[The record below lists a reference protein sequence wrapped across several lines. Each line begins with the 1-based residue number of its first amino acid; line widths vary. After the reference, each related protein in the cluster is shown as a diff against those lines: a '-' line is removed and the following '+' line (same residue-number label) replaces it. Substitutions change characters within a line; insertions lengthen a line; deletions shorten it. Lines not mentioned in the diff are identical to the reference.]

1 MIKKS
6 RKINSQ
12 IILDWFNVT
21 YKSLFLGIFIVIII
35 IAIAI
40 FSYYFYLSQ
49 ASPRA
54 EAKREIDRAESLYH
68 DAVVYAHG
76 EKLEE
81 LRDTAKGNLN
91 QAYDEFERKNFT
103 DSKIAAIRCQNLS
116 QKIIDIA
123 REESTTSSEVRFY
136 KIEGDVKVKRAGSFV
151 WDAATKKTLL
161 RFGDQIKTSS
171 KASAQIIY
179 FDGTITTINPGSL
192 LEIREIYEDPRTK
205 VQKVREKLNFGTL
218 LASTQTKRAEGSYH
232 EVSTETSKAKSDSE
246 AEFKVAYDKD
256 RGESSFDLY
265 KGSLEVLTSAE
276 RMNLRESEKISV
288 AKNGSISEK
297 KSIPYPPEIISPADQ
312 KIFVYT
318 KYKEATTNL
327 IWEKTPLCKTFH
339 LMISNL
345 PLFSNPIVNK
355 MDLKTNY
362 VELPGLPPQSYYWKV
377 SCYNEEGVEGKFSE
391 TRKFRIV
398 SSQFRDKS
406 DTIPPKIEISDF
418 LQTGPLV
425 IVSGR
430 TEPGAN
436 LWVDS
441 ERVDVY
447 DDGTF
452 YAVVKLRKEG
462 ASDIYIMAQDPSGNE
477 TKIKRR
483 AYIDSY

>member
-1 MIKKS
+1 MIKK
-6 RKINSQ
+6 RRGINSQ

-21 YKSLFLGIFIVIII
+21 YKSLFLGIFIVIIVL
-35 IAIAI
+35 AIVI
-40 FSYYFYLSQ
+40 FSYYFYMGQ

-54 EAKREIDRAESLYH
+54 DAKREISKAELLYF
-68 DAVVYAHG
+68 DAVVYAAG

-81 LRDTAKGNLN
+81 IRDTAKGNLN
-91 QAYDEFERKNFT
+91 QARDEYERKNYT
-103 DSKIAAIRCQNLS
+103 DAKIAAIRSQNLS

-151 WDAATKKTLL
+151 WDAATSKTLL

-179 FDGTITTINPGSL
+179 FDGTITTIRPGSL
-192 LEIREIYEDPRTK
+192 LEIREMYEDPKTK
-205 VQKVREKLNFGTL
+205 VHQVREKLNFGAL
-218 LASTQTKRAEGSYH
+218 LASTQKKRAEGSYH
-232 EVSTETSKAKSDSE
+232 EVSTETSKAKSDAE

-256 RGESSFDLY
+256 LGESSIDLY
-265 KGSLEVLTSAE
+265 KGSLEVFTSSE
-276 RMNLRESEKISV
+276 RANLSRSESVSV
-288 AKNGSISEK
+288 AKNGAISAK
-297 KSIPYPPEIISPADQ
+297 KNIPFPPEIVSPADQ

-327 IWEKTPLCKTFH
+327 IWEKTPICQKYH

-355 MDLKTNY
+355 KDLTTNY
-362 VELPGLPPQSYYWKV
+362 VELPALPPASYYWKV
-377 SCYNEEGVEGKFSE
+377 SCTNNEGVEGQFSE

-398 SSQFRDKS
+398 SSQFRDKK
-406 DTIPPKIEISDF
+406 DTIPPKIEINDF

-425 IVSGR
+425 IVSGK

-462 ASDIYIMAQDPSGNE
+462 ASDIYIMAQDSSGNE

-483 AYIDSY
+483 VYINSY

>member
-1 MIKKS
+1 MIRKG
-6 RKINSQ
+6 RKIDSQ
-12 IILDWFNVT
+12 IVLDWFNVT
-21 YKSLFLGIFIVIII
+21 YKSLFLGIFIVIIVI
-35 IAIAI
+35 SIAI

-54 EAKREIDRAESLYH
+54 ESKREIEKAESLYH
-68 DAVVYAHG
+68 DAVVYAQG

-81 LRDTAKGNLN
+81 LRDTAKDNLN
-91 QAYDEFERKNFT
+91 QALDEYDRKNYT
-103 DSKIAAIRCQNLS
+103 DAKIAAIRSQNLS

-136 KIEGDVKVKRAGSFV
+136 KIEGDVKVKRAGSFI
-151 WDAATKKTLL
+151 WEAATPRTLL
-161 RFGDQIKTSS
+161 RYGDQIKTSS

-179 FDGTITTINPGSL
+179 FDGTITTIHQGSL

-205 VQKVREKLNFGTL
+205 VQKVHEKLNFGAL
-218 LASTQTKRAEGSYH
+218 LASTQKKRTEGSFH
-232 EVSTETSKAKSDSE
+232 EVSTETSKAKSDKE

-256 RGESSFDLY
+256 RGESSIDLY

-276 RMNLRESEKISV
+276 RMNLSESERISV
-288 AKNGSISEK
+288 AKNGRISEK
-297 KSIPYPPEIISPADQ
+297 KNIPYPPEIISPADQ

-318 KYKEATTNL
+318 KYKEATTDL
-327 IWEKTPLCKTFH
+327 IWEKTPICKKYH

-345 PLFSNPIVNK
+345 PLFSNTIVNK
-355 MDLKTNY
+355 KDLKTNY
-362 VELPGLPPQSYYWKV
+362 VELPGLTPASYYWKV
-377 SCYNEEGVEGKFSE
+377 SCYNDEGVEGRASE

-398 SSQFRDKS
+398 SSQFRDKN

-425 IVSGR
+425 IVSGK

-462 ASDIYIMAQDPSGNE
+462 ASDIHIMAQDPSGNE
-477 TKIKRR
+477 TKVKRR